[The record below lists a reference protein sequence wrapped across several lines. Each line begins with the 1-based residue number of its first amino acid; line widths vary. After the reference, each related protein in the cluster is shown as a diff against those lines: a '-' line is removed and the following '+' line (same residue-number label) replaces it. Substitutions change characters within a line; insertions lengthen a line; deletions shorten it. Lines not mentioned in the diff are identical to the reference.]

1 MFRIVVYI
9 AVLSVA
15 CGAYAVTFDNLLTA
29 LNTTERIWTH
39 TRSLR
44 AHHSACV
51 HKCQHYV
58 KLSLD
63 RMQYKFLEYYK
74 CSGKMQKRHLYG
86 QLIPHMKGQL
96 GPVMRVSMCPGAP
109 AVDYTLRYWD
119 HYERCAIY
127 TTLLRMFPARN
138 EMPDKFVAGLL
149 DCRRSDRN
157 AVALCR
163 CGHCLTGV
171 SLLLLSVPDV
181 RA

>member
-1 MFRIVVYI
+1 MFRIEVYI
-9 AVLSVA
+9 VVLSIA
-15 CGAYAVTFDNLLTA
+15 CGAYAVTFDNLLMA
-29 LNTTERIWTH
+29 LNTTERIWTR

-44 AHHSACV
+44 VHHCACV

-63 RMQYKFLEYYK
+63 RMNYKFLEYYK

-119 HYERCAIY
+119 PYERCAIY
-127 TTLLRMFPARN
+127 TTLLKSKIECEMHIWDDRVDTKLRN
-138 EMPDKFVAGLL
+138 CYMHYYKYCHEQHPLY
-149 DCRRSDRN
+149 S
-157 AVALCR
+157 
-163 CGHCLTGV
+163 
-171 SLLLLSVPDV
+171 SVCKNQQ
-181 RA
+181 